1 MKTIEERTYCY
12 YSSVPIQRDAHL
24 RHGKD
29 VFHSEQARPT
39 PRGLTLFQID
49 ANPQMDV
56 LHMQRFR
63 RTQMSPYQYGESS
76 DLKK

>member
-1 MKTIEERTYCY
+1 MKTIEEGTYCY

-39 PRGLTLFQID
+39 PRGLTLSVSNRRESTNGRTPHAEIQE
-49 ANPQMDV
+49 NPDEPISI
-56 LHMQRFR
+56 R
-63 RTQMSPYQYGESS
+63 RIQ
-76 DLKK
+76 